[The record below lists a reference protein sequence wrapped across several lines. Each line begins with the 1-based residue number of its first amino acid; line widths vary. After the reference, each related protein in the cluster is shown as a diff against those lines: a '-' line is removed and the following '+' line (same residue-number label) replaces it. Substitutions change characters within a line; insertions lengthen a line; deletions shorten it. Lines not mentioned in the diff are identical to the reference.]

1 MAGVPPVATAPTPA
15 PPPPVDPA
23 HLFGE
28 TKGASRIALRATGDC
43 WLEVR
48 DGETMLFK
56 RMLRPGDVY
65 RIPDKAG
72 LSMRVGNAK
81 GVEVSVDG
89 KAVAGPQVVDLLR
102 KTVAIDPR
110 QILVAGGG
118 PKGVQ

>member
-1 MAGVPPVATAPTPA
+1 
-15 PPPPVDPA
+15 
-23 HLFGE
+23 
-28 TKGASRIALRATGDC
+28 
-43 WLEVR
+43 
-48 DGETMLFK
+48 MLFK

-89 KAVAGPQVVDLLR
+89 KVVAGPQVVDLLR

-110 QILVAGGG
+110 QLLATGGAA
-118 PKGVQ
+118 KGVQ

>member
-1 MAGVPPVATAPTPA
+1 MGSLPPAAAAPVAA
-15 PPPPVDPA
+15 PVDPA

-28 TKGASRIALRATGDC
+28 TKGPYRIALRATADC
-43 WLEVR
+43 WLELR
-48 DGETMLFK
+48 DGETMMFK
-56 RMLRPGDVY
+56 RMLRPGDVF

-89 KAVAGPQVVDLLR
+89 KVLPGPQVVDLLR

-110 QILVAGGG
+110 EILTASGS

>member
-1 MAGVPPVATAPTPA
+1 MASLPSPAAAPTSAPA
-15 PPPPVDPA
+15 PVDPA

-28 TKGASRIALRATGDC
+28 TKGPYRIVLRAMADC

-48 DGETMLFK
+48 DGDTMLFK

-65 RIPDKAG
+65 RMPDKAG
-72 LSMRVGNAK
+72 LTMRVGNAK

-89 KAVAGPQVVDLLR
+89 KTLPSPQVVDLLR

-110 QILVAGGG
+110 EILAAGGVA
-118 PKGVQ
+118 KGVQ

>member
-1 MAGVPPVATAPTPA
+1 MASVPSVATAQPA
-15 PPPPVDPA
+15 PTPVDPA

-28 TKGASRIALRATGDC
+28 TKGSYRIALRATADC

-48 DGETMLFK
+48 DGDTMYFK
-56 RMLRPGDVY
+56 RMLRPGDVF
-65 RIPDKAG
+65 RLPDKAG

-89 KAVAGPQVVDLLR
+89 RVLPSTQVVDLLR

-110 QILVAGGG
+110 EILTAGAT